1 MILLIALWAH
11 QTTYKVITQ
20 YTPFELVYGIQPIM
34 FENFIVPIQRIQ
46 NIFEND
52 INEVIQVRTKD
63 LIKLDEDHWQAR
75 KNIPTSNYY
84 ARNNMMIKAN

>member
-1 MILLIALWAH
+1 
-11 QTTYKVITQ
+11 
-20 YTPFELVYGIQPIM
+20 
-34 FENFIVPIQRIQ
+34 VPIQRIQ
-46 NIFEND
+46 NVFEND